1 MDISSKQKMKNFLNK
16 ALYGIFFFLL
26 IGIVVLFLAPTL
38 PFKSSVEIKIVKSGS
53 MEPAVKTGS
62 IVIIKST
69 GVYNIGDIITF
80 GEDTPTNYPT
90 THRIVAT
97 KDINGE
103 TFYQV
108 KGDAN
113 EEADPTLINKRDV
126 IGKVIFTI
134 PNAGYILDF
143 ARQPIGFILLIAF
156 PAALVILNELVDI
169 VREIRRTLRRRKD
182 DQDDFHSDT
191 TVEIVLKRSSQMDDV
206 FRPMKLIRHT
216 SSKKRRD
223 PLIASVLILF
233 VSGLIFTRT
242 GATSSYFADNEHS
255 LGNTMSAM
263 SFEISANASPT
274 ESYVG
279 HAGSS
284 SVISTVTP
292 NPVGLPNEYKVSV
305 EKIAGSDTFCQALN
319 MVSTSTPP
327 FTYDGLMLNFVSPP
341 TIFSGEWAFEVY
353 LSPDAEGINSDDICS
368 VNLVYLAKTWLEDKG
383 VYGGYSDVEKVTL
396 IFKFDEQE
404 EVDVQELEFQFIQNF
419 IQDEVKEDTST
430 TTSKVEQESTE
441 EENYEEEIIE
451 EESINIEVR
460 EEEPELAEIEG

>member
-90 THRIVAT
+90 THRIVTT
-97 KDINGE
+97 KEINEE

-182 DQDDFHSDT
+182 DQDNSHSDT
-191 TVEIVLKRSSQMDDV
+191 TVEIVLKRQRMP
-206 FRPMKLIRHT
+206 R
-216 SSKKRRD
+216 
-223 PLIASVLILF
+223 
-233 VSGLIFTRT
+233 
-242 GATSSYFADNEHS
+242 
-255 LGNTMSAM
+255 
-263 SFEISANASPT
+263 
-274 ESYVG
+274 
-279 HAGSS
+279 SS
-284 SVISTVTP
+284 S
-292 NPVGLPNEYKVSV
+292 LYQE
-305 EKIAGSDTFCQALN
+305 IAQNVRLDKCQ
-319 MVSTSTPP
+319 
-327 FTYDGLMLNFVSPP
+327 
-341 TIFSGEWAFEVY
+341 
-353 LSPDAEGINSDDICS
+353 
-368 VNLVYLAKTWLEDKG
+368 
-383 VYGGYSDVEKVTL
+383 
-396 IFKFDEQE
+396 
-404 EVDVQELEFQFIQNF
+404 
-419 IQDEVKEDTST
+419 DTSFIRLRYILRT
-430 TTSKVEQESTE
+430 WFPRKE
-441 EENYEEEIIE
+441 
-451 EESINIEVR
+451 
-460 EEEPELAEIEG
+460 